1 MWKGVE
7 LKKIKRLTHE
17 EVKKQL
23 IESIVINEV
32 VETDKVNKQA
42 DKQKKFKA
50 LRKLQR

>member
-7 LKKIKRLTHE
+7 VKKMKKLTHE
-17 EVKKQL
+17 EAKKQL

-32 VETDKVNKQA
+32 VETDDLNKQA
-42 DKQKKFKA
+42 DKQKKFKT